1 MEPCSDPALVK
12 SVFGAVKLIKNAN
25 IDQYEY
31 SRYGIGFDMKG
42 TISFPTLE
50 FGKNV
55 IIFGDM
61 SSSVNVDNKE
71 KHILILV
78 EGPAQ
83 DLDDTDL
90 TAEKNI

>member
-1 MEPCSDPALVK
+1 MENNNYIHCLWNKFVELCSDPALGI

-25 IDQYEY
+25 IDQYKH

-42 TISFPTLE
+42 TISFPTLG

-61 SSSVNVDNKE
+61 RYE
-71 KHILILV
+71 FFC
-78 EGPAQ
+78 
-83 DLDDTDL
+83 TCW
-90 TAEKNI
+90 

>member
-1 MEPCSDPALVK
+1 
-12 SVFGAVKLIKNAN
+12 
-25 IDQYEY
+25 
-31 SRYGIGFDMKG
+31 MKG
-42 TISFPTLE
+42 TISFPTLG

-61 SSSVNVDNKE
+61 RYSSSVHVDNKE

-78 EGPAQ
+78 EFPAQ

-90 TAEKNI
+90 TTEKNI